1 MKPHWETPTIRL
13 CKLSLILRETHA
25 LALQKFGDW
34 VTNAAQFQPASNI
47 LSLNQKFPHFKCHAV
62 APLWGWQVCQPQDL
76 AMWKTHPLRNKQR
89 SESRNIAP
97 NPLIITISR
106 VRGIWGNSSNN
117 GSRNDVTWVDL
128 NQNIPVLLVEPEK
141 SPTMSCLFRICSE

>member
-1 MKPHWETPTIRL
+1 MSNSHSFCMRLMHLPYKKWAIEWKMQPNFNQLQIFYHWAKISP
-13 CKLSLILRETHA
+13 
-25 LALQKFGDW
+25 
-34 VTNAAQFQPASNI
+34 FQISRNC
-47 LSLNQKFPHFKCHAV
+47 L
-62 APLWGWQVCQPQDL
+62 LWGRQVCQPQDL
-76 AMWKTHPLRNKQR
+76 AMWPTHPLRNKQI
-89 SESRNIAP
+89 SESSNIAP
-97 NPLIITISR
+97 NPLIIPISR